1 LLKYDEAVPTG
12 LRERK
17 KTQTRQQLQQAALT
31 LFREHGFDNVTT
43 DDIAAAVDVSKTTFY
58 RYFTSKDDVLL
69 GNVADGV
76 AAIRAALAE
85 RPADEPVLTAVR
97 RAVATVVTASDVPR
111 DVLLLR
117 GRIIRTSPS
126 LIARNLEQ
134 QSAWEHVIA
143 EFVRSRLPKRRSADL
158 EARVVAANV
167 IATMRAGKDYWL
179 ATNGRGNLAALI
191 DDVLSTL
198 DGGVSS
204 LVASAP
210 ARSKRSAATRRL
222 PGHRG

>member
-1 LLKYDEAVPTG
+1 LLKYDAPVPTG

-58 RYFTSKDDVLL
+58 RYFGSKDDVLL

-76 AAIRAALAE
+76 AAIGAALAE

-97 RAVATVVTASDVPR
+97 RAVATVVSASDVPR

-117 GRIIRTSPS
+117 GRIIRTTPS

-134 QSAWEHVIA
+134 QSAWEDVIA
-143 EFVRSRLPKRRSADL
+143 EFVRSRLPKRRSSDL
-158 EARVVAANV
+158 DARVVAANV

-191 DDVLSTL
+191 DEVLSTL
-198 DGGVSS
+198 ERGVSS
-204 LVASAP
+204 LVPAVP
-210 ARSKRSAATRRL
+210 ARSKWSPATRRL
-222 PGHRG
+222 PGHRA